1 MESGQFI
8 PVVIVNPLKGIW
20 ALHSSVLPPTLSSR
34 RFAVPDRFFSTDEL
48 GMSDLSGPGPLA
60 SQRLIGDSNS
70 NADERHW
77 TQTLL
82 PVRAAQHRHW
92 PGTAPAPSGDGWDRR
107 GASPRHPQV
116 HPRPPFLSLPTIFV
130 TTTITT
136 TSSSTPSSNSS
147 PLPPPPSSS

>member
-20 ALHSSVLPPTLSSR
+20 ALHSSVLPPSLSSR

-48 GMSDLSGPGPLA
+48 GMPDPSGPGPRA

-77 TQTLL
+77 TQTYSL
-82 PVRAAQHRHW
+82 
-92 PGTAPAPSGDGWDRR
+92 SE
-107 GASPRHPQV
+107 PR
-116 HPRPPFLSLPTIFV
+116 SIV
-130 TTTITT
+130 TGREL
-136 TSSSTPSSNSS
+136 
-147 PLPPPPSSS
+147 LPPPQVTGGTEGVLEDVVVMVVVTRMVGRERRGGRGGA